1 MAVRAFMPNC
11 ETKVGAA
18 RANGLRGSGLEN
30 GMDARRKPFHPV
42 TTKSN
47 PKHAVA
53 PNLLQ
58 QDFTAQQPN
67 ARVDGG
73 YYVHSDHTGM
83 VVLGGSVGC
92 VFPARHRLGHVR
104 EARMSCWWKRPCAW
118 PSRVGVQRTDCST
131 IRIVAVNI
139 PVEPIGRAQN

>member
-58 QDFTAQQPN
+58 QDFTAERPN

-73 YYVHSDHTGM
+73 YYVRSDHTGM
-83 VVLGGSVGC
+83 VVPGGSVGC
-92 VFPARHRLGHVR
+92 VFPARHRLGPVR
-104 EARMSCWWKRPCAW
+104 EAPMSCLWERTCSWPWPVRRP
-118 PSRVGVQRTDCST
+118 RTDC
-131 IRIVAVNI
+131 
-139 PVEPIGRAQN
+139 